1 MTREALLEALSST
14 LSKSNVQELAALAGD
29 EKLPI
34 PDLLDISFWKDAPTI
49 AFRSAWVLE
58 HAALSYP
65 DCFLYYFPEF
75 VQRLHEQQNSSCQRC
90 FTKILMHLTSPK
102 APIACR
108 EALASIADQE
118 NIVEVIF
125 DWLIKP
131 ETPVAVRVNCL
142 DILLNFSYTFPW
154 IKEELQAQTEFYL
167 QDGSPAMLARGKK
180 ILRQVTKV

>member
-14 LSKSNVQELAALAGD
+14 LSKTNVQQLAALAG
-29 EKLPI
+29 EAKLPVS
-34 PDLLDISFWKDAPTI
+34 DLLDISFWKDAPTI

-58 HAALSYP
+58 HAALSYS
-65 DCFLYYFPEF
+65 DCFLPYFPGF
-75 VQRLHEQQNSSCQRC
+75 ISRLAQQRNPSCQRC
-90 FTKILMHLTSPK
+90 FTKILMHISSPK
-102 APIACR
+102 APAACR
-108 EALASIADQE
+108 ETLASIADQE
-118 NIVEVIF
+118 SIVEVIF

-142 DILLNFSYTFPW
+142 DILLNFSRTFPW
-154 IKEELQAQTEFYL
+154 IKEELQAQTEFFL

>member
-14 LSKSNVQELAALAGD
+14 LSKPNVLQLAAYAG
-29 EKLPI
+29 EAKLPVS
-34 PDLLDISFWKDAPTI
+34 DLLGISFRKDAPTI
-49 AFRSAWVLE
+49 AFRASWVLE

-65 DCFLYYFPEF
+65 DCFLPYFPEF
-75 VQRLHEQQNSSCQRC
+75 VQRLQEQQNPSCQRC
-90 FTKILMHLTSPK
+90 FTKILMHFSSPK
-102 APIACR
+102 APVACR

-118 NIVEVIF
+118 SIVEVIF

-131 ETPVAVRVNCL
+131 QTPVAVRVNCL
-142 DILLNFSYTFPW
+142 DILLNFSHTFPW

-180 ILRQVTKV
+180 ILRQVSKV